1 MNAVTNRYLSRGHNK
16 AALIERTDPV
26 VYSNNPDKSPV
37 TYELIEEYAENGFV
51 ILNDLFSS
59 SEVDSLQN
67 EIIRLRDDTAACIK
81 DETITEP
88 GSGEV
93 RSIFKIHTTS
103 LVFRKLSADRR
114 LANLARYILNDDI
127 YIHQSRLN
135 FKPGFRGKEFY
146 WHSDFETWHMEDGMP
161 GMRALSMSITLDE
174 NLVHNGSLMLIPGS
188 HMEYV
193 VCPGET
199 PVDHYKQ
206 SLKKQEY
213 GVPTDECLTE
223 LVDRHGISIATG
235 RPGSV
240 VLFDC
245 NIMHGS
251 NGNITPHPRSNV
263 FFVYNAISN
272 RLQNPFSGQAPRPE
286 FIASRNNIETI
297 PVDITSK

>member
-1 MNAVTNRYLSRGHNK
+1 MNAVTDRYPSRGDNK
-16 AALIERTDPV
+16 AALIERSDPV

-37 TYELIEEYAENGFV
+37 AHELIEEYVENGFLV
-51 ILNDLFSS
+51 LNDIFTENEIDLF
-59 SEVDSLQN
+59 QR
-67 EIIRLRDDTAACIK
+67 EIIRLRDNPDNRLQ

-93 RSIFKIHTTS
+93 RSIFKIHANS

-114 LANLARYILNDDI
+114 LVGLARYILNDDI

-135 FKPGFRGKEFY
+135 YKPGFRGKEFY

-161 GMRALSMSITLDE
+161 GMRALSMSITLTE
-174 NLVHNGSLMLIPGS
+174 NFVHNGSLMLIPGS
-188 HMEYV
+188 HMDYV

-213 GVPTDECLTE
+213 GVPTDESLAD

-240 VLFDC
+240 VIFDC
-245 NIMHGS
+245 NTMHGS

-272 RLQNPFSGQAPRPE
+272 RLQEPVSGQPPRPE
-286 FIASRNNIETI
+286 YIASRKNIERI
-297 PVDITSK
+297 PS